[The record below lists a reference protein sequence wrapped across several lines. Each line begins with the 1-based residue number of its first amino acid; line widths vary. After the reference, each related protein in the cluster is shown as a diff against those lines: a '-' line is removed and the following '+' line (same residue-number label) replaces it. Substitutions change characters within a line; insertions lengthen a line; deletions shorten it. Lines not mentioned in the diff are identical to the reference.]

1 MRGPVLGV
9 VVALL
14 VAALGAVILGEYELS
29 GGRPLLAGVLF
40 GVTVAEVIASTA
52 GPGPGAG
59 GSEDDELYLLGTAPL
74 ITEAGLVWATW
85 ISTGHDLERAAT
97 TAWLGIGL
105 GMLASLL
112 WLRSAGRRGARIPDG
127 RAPSPDG

>member
-9 VVALL
+9 VVAVL
-14 VAALGAVILGEYELS
+14 VAAVGAVILGEYELS

-52 GPGPGAG
+52 GPAPTA
-59 GSEDDELYLLGTAPL
+59 EDDLHLLGTAPL

-85 ISTGHDLERAAT
+85 ISTGHELERAAT
-97 TAWLGIGL
+97 TAWIGVGL

-112 WLRSAGRRGARIPDG
+112 WLRSAGRRGARIPDEPT
-127 RAPSPDG
+127 PSPGG